1 MSRRAVSEAA
11 SGGDP
16 LLFGTADCPDSFEV
30 GIVVKDNESG
40 RPGGCRD
47 DDVGDG
53 QPVLSSLGQL
63 VLEVDGEFEYL
74 WRDRGAVEA
83 ATFEENRFVV
93 SKSPAGV
100 QHLQVDDCTGGDQAL
115 FEEWP
120 ESRLHGWIREAG
132 ESALVGQEAGVQR
145 HAPDITEASSRSSP
159 VIVPSRSA

>member
-63 VLEVDGEFEYL
+63 VLEVNGEVEYL

-83 ATFEENRFVV
+83 ATFEEHRLVV
-93 SKSPAGV
+93 REPAAGE
-100 QHLQVDDCTGGDQAL
+100 QYFEVDDGAGGDEAVL
-115 FEEWP
+115 EERP
-120 ESRLHGWIREAG
+120 ETCPHDRIRKAG
-132 ESALVGQEAGVQR
+132 ESALVG
-145 HAPDITEASSRSSP
+145 
-159 VIVPSRSA
+159 